1 MKFASRVLMALALV
15 GFAGG
20 AQAESRLDAIVKRVK
35 LPPGFHIS
43 VFAEVPKPRS
53 MVIGRP
59 LGTVFVGSRH
69 GTIYALRDTNRDGKA
84 NEIHKLAGGL
94 KVPNGVAFQDG
105 LLYIAETA
113 RVFRWA
119 VPAEFDLTLPLQ
131 PRIALFTKLPTAFL
145 HGWRYAAFGPD
156 RKLYVSVG
164 APCNICTVK
173 GYEGTIIRMDANG
186 KNVEVYARGVRNSVG
201 FDWHPKTKQM
211 FFTDNGADDM
221 GDDTPPD
228 ELNRVTA
235 KGQHFGYPVFG
246 GKVRLTGMEK
256 AKAPAG
262 ATAPVIAFQAHS
274 ANLGIHFYTGKMFP
288 KEYVNDAFVAQHG
301 SWNRT
306 KPVGYRIM
314 RIRFNDRGVP
324 TGKKVFA
331 SGWLQGE
338 DASGRPVDIKTLP
351 DGSLIVSDDY
361 AGLIYRIGYTG
372 KK

>member
-1 MKFASRVLMALALV
+1 MKFLSRALIALALS
-15 GFAGG
+15 GFAVG
-20 AQAESRLDAIVKRVK
+20 AQAESKHDAILKRIK
-35 LPPGFHIS
+35 LPPGFTIS

-53 MVIGRP
+53 LVIGRP

-94 KVPNGVAFQDG
+94 KTPNGVAFQDG

-131 PRIALFTKLPTAFL
+131 PRIPVFTGLPTEFL

-164 APCNICTVK
+164 SPCNICKPK

-186 KNVEVYARGVRNSVG
+186 KNVEVYARGIRNSVG
-201 FDWHPKTKQM
+201 FDWHPKTKEM

-221 GDDTPPD
+221 GDDVPPD

-235 KGQHFGYPVFG
+235 KGQNFGFPVFG

-256 AKAPAG
+256 AKPPAG
-262 ATAPVIAFQAHS
+262 ATPPVIEFQAHS

-288 KEYVNDAFVAQHG
+288 SEYVNDAFVAQHG
-301 SWNRT
+301 SWNR
-306 KPVGYRIM
+306 
-314 RIRFNDRGVP
+314 
-324 TGKKVFA
+324 
-331 SGWLQGE
+331 
-338 DASGRPVDIKTLP
+338 PVDIKTLP
-351 DGSLIVSDDY
+351 DDSLVISDDY
-361 AGLIYRIGYTG
+361 ASVIYRISYQG
-372 KK
+372 KR